1 MSDIMR
7 VLWLI
12 LQHSRDCGSGTAV
25 FLIVNSSLILIV
37 RGPRAVVWGSVY
49 LDAHSEE
56 DRELRYV
63 ERRDAAC
70 LPQPRSLDVQHLSY
84 TFELSL
90 SCARL
95 VADG

>member
-1 MSDIMR
+1 MPTSVSLWHIVSVAFIVYVYSR
-7 VLWLI
+7 SVLLM

-25 FLIVNSSLILIV
+25 FLVVNSSLILIV

-63 ERRDAAC
+63 E
-70 LPQPRSLDVQHLSY
+70 
-84 TFELSL
+84 
-90 SCARL
+90 
-95 VADG
+95 